1 MNEHGETAAVL
12 IDHCDSL
19 SHATP
24 YGKKMHH
31 VGAHPM
37 TAPAG
42 NNVGPDDLKTLGWNE
57 KFEKSFRFY
66 ANQGLRPARVG
77 VAHNYLYQL
86 YSTKGEV
93 MAEVAGKLRHQITQ
107 ADALPVVGDWVAI
120 RFDSASSRATIEAVL
135 PRRSHFARRAAGEP
149 TRKQLVA
156 ANIDTVFLVCGLDD
170 DFNLRRIERYLV
182 AIRTSGA
189 TAVVVLNKADLCANP
204 EPPRAAASALAP
216 ELSIHVIHSLAPS
229 GTDPLLAHLAPGHTC
244 ALIGSSGV
252 GKSTI
257 INRLLGTDRQRTRAV
272 RTRDGRGRHTTTQ
285 RELILIPG
293 HGMLIDTPGM
303 RELQLW
309 DEVTA
314 IDDAFD
320 DVRNLAVE
328 CRFRDCAH
336 NKEPGC
342 AVRSAVET
350 GHLKLA
356 RLNSYLQLQREGQ
369 ILQERQA
376 ALVRLEEQRKVK
388 TVHRAM
394 RTSRNN
400 RLTDDK

>member
-1 MNEHGETAAVL
+1 MIAL
-12 IDHCDSL
+12 
-19 SHATP
+19 
-24 YGKKMHH
+24 
-31 VGAHPM
+31 VGSN
-37 TAPAG
+37 AG
-42 NNVGPDDLKTLGWNE
+42 SDDLKALGWNE
-57 KFEKSFRFY
+57 RFEKSFRPHE
-66 ANQGLRPARVG
+66 NQGLRPARVG

-86 YSTKGEV
+86 YSTEGEV
-93 MAEVAGKLRHQITQ
+93 MAEVAGKLRHQITR

-156 ANIDTVFLVCGLDD
+156 ANIDTVFLVSGLDD

-189 TAVVVLNKADLCANP
+189 TAVLVLNKADLCVDP
-204 EPPRAAASALAP
+204 EPLRAAAAALAP
-216 ELSIHVIHSLAPS
+216 EMSIHVLRALAPS

-257 INRLLGTDRQRTRAV
+257 INRLLGTNRQRTRSV
-272 RTRDGRGRHTTTQ
+272 RNRDGRGRHTTTQ

-320 DVRNLAVE
+320 DIRNLAVE

-342 AVRSAVET
+342 AVRGAVET
-350 GHLKLA
+350 GQLQPA
-356 RLNSYLQLQREGQ
+356 RLNSYQQLQREGRV
-369 ILQERQA
+369 LQERQTT
-376 ALVRLEEQRKVK
+376 LSRLEEQRKVK
-388 TVHRAM
+388 TVHRTM
-394 RTSRNN
+394 RSLRYN
-400 RLTDDK
+400 RLKDDK